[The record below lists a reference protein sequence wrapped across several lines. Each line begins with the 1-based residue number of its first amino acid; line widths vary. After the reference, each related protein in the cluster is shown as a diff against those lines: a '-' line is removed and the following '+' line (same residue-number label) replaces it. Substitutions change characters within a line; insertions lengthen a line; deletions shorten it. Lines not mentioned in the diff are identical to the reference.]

1 MRAVDDTH
9 ARPLPMTVSEGI
21 AVEEGAPSPADDQ
34 LVRAIGPFGLG
45 ATAVNSALGAGIF
58 VLPGLI
64 AAILGPSAILAY
76 LICGVAVALTL
87 TCFIEIGSF
96 VKRSG
101 GTVAYIEEAFG
112 PMMGFLA
119 WLLYSVGFI
128 VFSNAALANVLVD
141 SAGFLWPGMAHGWP
155 RAIALFALFGALA
168 AINIIGV
175 RQGLHF
181 AVGVTIAKLLPLFFV
196 VAGGI
201 FLMHWRQLEWSG
213 WPSASKLGEASLL
226 LCFAFQ
232 GTEDALTPS
241 GEIRDPARTVPRG
254 MFGGIA
260 TLILL
265 YVALQVVSQGVL
277 GGQLAHEQ
285 TAPLAA
291 VGGRIL
297 GAAGRALL
305 LGGVAISVLGTVANA
320 TLTTPRAFFLAAQN
334 GMLPAALAKVHPRF
348 RTPHIAI
355 VVVAALMFIL
365 ALTGEFRQLAILS
378 SISIL
383 PAYLAVCLGA
393 LRLRYTRKR
402 EPGAFRAPGGPTVGI
417 LGTAMVIW
425 LLAHSTRAEMEALAA
440 TVALGIAYYIAR
452 RQWLLRKA

>member
-1 MRAVDDTH
+1 
-9 ARPLPMTVSEGI
+9 MTAAEGI
-21 AVEEGAPSPADDQ
+21 AVDHSAPSPADEQ
-34 LVRAIGPFGLG
+34 LVRAIGPWGLA
-45 ATAVNSALGAGIF
+45 ATAVNSCLGAGIF
-58 VLPGLI
+58 VLPGLV

-76 LICGVAVALTL
+76 LICGVAITLAL

-128 VFSNAALANVLVD
+128 VFSTAGLANVLVD
-141 SAGFLWPGMAHGWP
+141 SAGLLWPAVAHGWP
-155 RAIALFALFGALA
+155 RAMALFVLFGGLA

-175 RQGLHF
+175 RQGLRF
-181 AVGVTIAKLLPLFFV
+181 AVSVTMAKLLPLLFV
-196 VAGGI
+196 IAGGI
-201 FLMHWRQLEWSG
+201 FLVHWRNFEWSG
-213 WPSASKLGEASLL
+213 WPSAPRLGEASLL
-226 LCFAFQ
+226 LCFAFV

-254 MFGGIA
+254 MFGGIGA
-260 TLILL
+260 LFFL
-265 YVALQVVSQGVL
+265 YIALQEVAQGVL
-277 GGQLAHEQ
+277 GSQLAHEQ

-291 VGGRIL
+291 VGVHIL

-305 LGGVAISVLGTVANA
+305 LGGVAVSVFGTIANS

-348 RTPHIAI
+348 RTPYLAI
-355 VVVAALMFIL
+355 VTVTALMFIL
-365 ALTGEFRQLAILS
+365 AVIGQFRELAILS

-383 PAYLAVCLGA
+383 PAYLAICMGA
-393 LRLRYTRKR
+393 LRLRYTRKK

-417 LGTAMVIW
+417 LGASMIVW
-425 LLAHSTRAEMEALAA
+425 LLAHSTRAEMESLGV
-440 TVALGIAYYIAR
+440 TIALGMGYYFAR
-452 RQWLLRKA
+452 SRWLLRRDAERHLA